1 MAGFLRGGG
10 GGAERSAYGAPAGG
24 AGRAAY
30 GSGGAGGAGYA
41 SSMPGGAPSAGYGAS
56 AYGAGASYEPRR
68 TAPPASS
75 AGYPAEKQPAAPAH
89 GGGYL
94 IVKCPDALVLSNCLV
109 VNAQEWAGTQY
120 VLVDGRFVFTAA

>member
-10 GGAERSAYGAPAGG
+10 GGGGADRSAYGAPAGG

-30 GSGGAGGAGYA
+30 GSGGSGGAGYA
-41 SSMPGGAPSAGYGAS
+41 PSMPGGAPSAGYGAS
-56 AYGAGASYEPRR
+56 AYGAGYEPRR
-68 TAPPASS
+68 TAPSASA
-75 AGYPAEKQPAAPAH
+75 AGYPAEKQSAAPAH
-89 GGGYL
+89 GGGHL

-109 VNAQEWAGTQY
+109 VNAQEWGGTQY